1 MKEIRN
7 IFIMLILFV
16 FILGCQNTGGDP
28 TVQGESNYYGYIKS
42 KTNDNSLWCTYMI
55 NSDPSK
61 FLGHKIKLSALIRT
75 QDVIEGVRMFLEL
88 IQKKNLVSFDN
99 IWYTPI
105 QGTTNWKNYEIILE
119 SPKNASNIA
128 YGFMLSGTG
137 YSKFKI

>member
-75 QDVIEGVRMFLEL
+75 QDVIEGVQMFFRVDTKEKLG
-88 IQKKNLVSFDN
+88 QF
-99 IWYTPI
+99 
-105 QGTTNWKNYEIILE
+105 
-119 SPKNASNIA
+119 
-128 YGFMLSGTG
+128 
-137 YSKFKI
+137 